1 MLSTNEV
8 KARAAEFAREWADAN
23 YESGEK
29 QSFYDDF
36 FKVFGMK
43 RRQVATFEEPVKKL
57 SGKHGFIDLLWKGNL
72 LVEHKS
78 AGRDLAR
85 AKEQALDYFPNL
97 KPEELPRYVMVS
109 DFQNFELYDLDERT
123 ELKFKLADFPNHVEA
138 FNFILGK
145 KKVVFKDQDPVN
157 IKASELVGALHDALE
172 KSNYKGHD
180 LERFLVRIVFC
191 LFADDTGIFEPS
203 DILLD
208 FLENRTKEDGSDT
221 GPLLNQ
227 LFEVLNTD
235 RPDRQSNLDEDLD
248 KFDYVNGG
256 LFEERLR
263 APAFDSKM
271 RAQLLD
277 ACRFKWDAISP
288 AIFGALF
295 QSVMEPAERRRKGA
309 HYTTE
314 LNILKLIR
322 PLFLDALHEEF
333 AEIKQRK
340 GADRRNKLTAFH
352 DKLASLTFFDPACGC
367 GNFLIITYRELRR
380 LEIEVLKE
388 IHGETFHRKGFTRT
402 EYEFDVAS
410 LSKIDVNQFYG
421 IEIEEF
427 SALIAETAM
436 WMMDHIMNNELSLAF
451 GKNYAR
457 IPLKK
462 SATIIHDDAL
472 EIDWAKVLP
481 PANCS
486 YVFGNPPFS
495 GAKTQDDKQRA
506 QVREIAKLGG
516 SGGTLDYVAA
526 WFLKAGAY
534 VQPQACAARIAF
546 VATNSITQ
554 GEQVAQLWPILFS
567 RYGLEISFAHR
578 TFAWGSDA
586 RGKAHVH
593 VVIIG
598 LAKRAFEPQEKRL
611 FSYDDINGDPVESK
625 HRALSAYL
633 FDASGLRDRHTV
645 VEERSTSLCNKSKLI
660 IGSKPIDGGYYI
672 FEKDERDEFLKSEPK
687 AAKFMRPFMG
697 ADDFLSND
705 SRYILALQN
714 AEPNELKQLP
724 LVKERIDQVR
734 RYRLGE
740 LPPRRKAEAG
750 ETKAKARGSGTIELA
765 QYPTH
770 YHVTV
775 VPDAPYLVF
784 PRHTSERRE
793 YAPLGWLSPP
803 TIPGDSSLVQLNA
816 EVSDFGILTSRM
828 HMAWLRNIGGRL
840 KSDYRYSVG
849 LVYNDF
855 PWPDVSEAQK
865 EKIRALA
872 QAVLDTRAKF
882 PNSTLADLY
891 DPDTM
896 PPELRKAHHKLDEAV
911 DALYKRGGFASDR
924 ERVEHLFMLY
934 EKLADPL
941 LARGGKTKRPKKTKV
956 AKP

>member
-1 MLSTNEV
+1 VSLNTNEIRV
-8 KARAAEFAREWADAN
+8 RAAEFAREWKNAR
-23 YESGEK
+23 YEAGEK
-29 QSFYDDF
+29 QTFYDEF

-57 SGKHGFIDLLWKGNL
+57 GGKHGFIDLFWKGTL

-78 AGRDLAR
+78 AGRDLVR

-123 ELKFKLADFPNHVEA
+123 ELKFKLADFPSHVEA

-203 DILLD
+203 DILLN
-208 FLENRTKEDGSDT
+208 FLETHTKEDGSDT
-221 GPLLNQ
+221 GPFLNQ
-227 LFEVLNTD
+227 LFEVLHTD
-235 RPDRQSNLDEDLD
+235 RPDRQSNLDEDLNQ
-248 KFDYVNGG
+248 FDYVNGG

-271 RAQLLD
+271 RTQLLE

-322 PLFLDALHEEF
+322 PLFLDALHDEF
-333 AEIKQRK
+333 ADIKKRK
-340 GADRRNKLTAFH
+340 GTDRRNKLTAFH

-380 LEIEVLKE
+380 LEIEVLTE
-388 IHGETFHRKGFTRT
+388 IYGETFHRTGFTRA
-402 EYEFDVAS
+402 EYDFDVAS

-462 SATIIHDDAL
+462 SATIVHGDAL
-472 EIDWAKVLP
+472 ERDWTAVLP
-481 PANCS
+481 PEKCS
-486 YVFGNPPFS
+486 YVFGNPPFGGQS
-495 GAKTQDDKQRA
+495 MQSPTQRQQMA
-506 QVREIAKLGG
+506 QIVGGRGG
-516 SGGTLDYVAA
+516 SLDYVTA
-526 WFLKAGAY
+526 WFLKAAAY
-534 VQPQACAARIAF
+534 VQPQACAAKIAF

-567 RYGLEISFAHR
+567 RFGLEILFAHR

-598 LAKRAFEPQEKRL
+598 LVKRAYEPLEKRL
-611 FSYDDINGDPVESK
+611 FSYDTVDGSPVESK
-625 HRALSAYL
+625 HRALSPYL
-633 FDASGLRDRHTV
+633 IDASNFRHRHLVVIDQRTPISGARPMRMGSKIVDGGHYIFNEDQRDVFLSKEPPARQFMCPLIGSEEYINGGMRWILNLDNASPADLRSMPLV
-645 VEERSTSLCNKSKLI
+645 VERIAEVKKFRLSSK
-660 IGSKPIDGGYYI
+660 K
-672 FEKDERDEFLKSEPK
+672 EKTR
-687 AAKFMRPFMG
+687 
-697 ADDFLSND
+697 
-705 SRYILALQN
+705 
-714 AEPNELKQLP
+714 
-724 LVKERIDQVR
+724 
-734 RYRLGE
+734 
-740 LPPRRKAEAG
+740 
-750 ETKAKARGSGTIELA
+750 ELA
-765 QYPTH
+765 ETPTRFEVMTIPH
-770 YHVTV
+770 R
-775 VPDAPYLVF
+775 DYLVI
-784 PRHTSERRE
+784 PEVSSERRD
-793 YAPLGWLSPP
+793 YVPIGWLQPP
-803 TIPGDSSLVQLNA
+803 TIPSNLVQTLLDA
-816 EVSDFGILTSRM
+816 DLYEFGILTSRV
-828 HMAWLRNIGGRL
+828 HMSWLRNIGGRL
-840 KSDYRYSVG
+840 ESRYRYSIG
-849 LVYNDF
+849 IVYNTF
-855 PWPDVSEAQK
+855 PWPEASDSQK

-872 QAVLDTRAKF
+872 QAVLDARAKF

-896 PPELRKAHHKLDEAV
+896 PPELRKAHHKLDDAV
-911 DALYKRGGFASDR
+911 DSLYKRGGFASDR

-941 LARGGKTKRPKKTKV
+941 LARSGKAKRVKRASKV
-956 AKP
+956 L